1 LSAMARKSEK
11 TRFPN
16 RWHVLSLRV
25 KGHLKNQII
34 DYARKNNITVNEL
47 ITFAVYEF
55 VRLEKGIP
63 SPGNAQYALPTTHE
77 EIAAYLRGEKL
88 LEPCGQKNCIKKIIE
103 IDSLKFCETCNLRI
117 E

>member
-1 LSAMARKSEK
+1 MGRKSEK

-34 DYARKNNITVNEL
+34 DYAKKKNISVNEL
-47 ITFAVYEF
+47 IGFAVYEF
-55 VRLEKGIP
+55 IRLEKGIP
-63 SPGNAQYALPTTHE
+63 SPGNAQYSLPTAQE
-77 EIAAYLRGEKL
+77 EIAAYIRGEKL
-88 LEPCGQKNCIKKIIE
+88 LEPCGQKNCTKKIIK
-103 IDSLKFCETCNLRI
+103 IDSMKFCETCNLRI